1 MLARGILTTMNLALA
16 EIELPIRIRTDQ
28 PLTDEALAHFCA
40 VNEPLQVEREANGEL
55 VIMSPTFTKGG
66 GVESRAGGYLFV
78 WSLSDGRGQYFGSS
92 TGFTL
97 PDTSMRAADAAW
109 ISWDRWNSLSEDR
122 QEGYAR
128 VCPEFVIEVRSASDR
143 LPDLQQKMA
152 DWIANGAELGWL
164 IDPLRR
170 VVEIYRPGEEPE
182 VHEEPT
188 SVLGTGCV
196 SGFCLVMERVWG

>member
-1 MLARGILTTMNLALA
+1 M
-16 EIELPIRIRTDQ
+16 
-28 PLTDEALAHFCA
+28 LTDEELASFCSD
-40 VNEPLQVEREANGEL
+40 NEPLRVERDPSGEL
-55 VIMSPTFTKGG
+55 VIMSPTWTELGE
-66 GVESRAGGYLFV
+66 VESRASGFLFI
-78 WSLSDGRGQYFGSS
+78 WTLEDGRGKYYGSS

-97 PDTSMRAADAAW
+97 PDTSMRSADAAW
-109 ISWDRWNSLSEDR
+109 LSLERWNSLGTEKQR
-122 QEGYAR
+122 RYAH

-143 LPDLQQKMA
+143 LPDLQKKIT